1 MTFSFRKWKNFINEA
16 NIELLIEGRID
27 DARNRAVK
35 KIKDQPVRDAVLSN
49 FDRVLQN
56 DPSGN
61 QKYAMWAAA
70 SVNRAVL
77 RAIRNNQETFQD
89 SGLDLND
96 EETIANMAKS
106 ISYTADNYVSIVTG
120 SLREYHKLA
129 ERNLIDNNINNFKDL
144 GDWQNAVYRAE
155 RELKQREKM
164 AAIEKDA
171 KAGSEVIGDDE
182 DYMIVRP
189 NTEEGSCYYGQGTK
203 WCISATTSRN
213 YFDQYT
219 GEGKAFYFVLFKH
232 LHPQDPM
239 KKMALVYD
247 GDQGSPDPKE
257 VFDTPD
263 DEVGEDGLRE
273 AVRKN
278 IMMKGFARG
287 QKNTKKFLKTFRG
300 EDYIKAEEQFN
311 IYTLESQMDQFL
323 NAVYNDGIETAIK
336 QADLRDIEAAYEQ
349 GASAGEIAARKD
361 LAKSML
367 QVNAVLDGL
376 GLERDD
382 SLYDLF
388 QELENDS
395 YNDITG
401 EAFSHLEDNP
411 AGPQPEDYDKILDK
425 YTPMNHI
432 GVSYD
437 EYDEGR
443 YYWNAYASVDFSAV
457 EGLVDDP
464 DPDALEEAVRS
475 ALDDNHI
482 YPDEIEVDTYGGSL
496 EVRISF
502 NPDYDENEG
511 LDGFDSFCSRMADH
525 DGDFDKVEAD
535 AIERLK
541 EAGLMGSEATMA
553 VLSDFS
559 DKNYE
564 NFEVDLEDNQV
575 TMTTYIPVKI
585 RLPEILMTGDRSDP
599 TQQQMRV
606 YNIMLQTLKDFD
618 ANRKNIS
625 TPMIQRL
632 QVILNRG
639 FEIAAKQVELTLN
652 EEVEEVGVPIPDY
665 NININFL
672 FPERLGRTGIGRQGT
687 AEYQINDVMRYY
699 LDVKIEDADDPN
711 EIEVVEKFLDVVDK
725 QKVWSGIQ
733 KYLEGLVNN
742 FLIKVVY
749 PKIKT
754 PEQSSVEDIEA
765 AYERGASPEEIARM
779 SRNEHNNKK
788 SNLKNLFENWRGYR
802 NLDLYYGTTTN
813 FKDQIINIGIQA
825 PSHWGTYELAESNA
839 NKLVEKY
846 GGEIMIVHMKLS
858 EFNNKKLSLLEDN
871 SNSYYYNELLNI
883 NIEKKERI
891 NL

>member
-120 SLREYHKLA
+120 SLRNYHKLA

-171 KAGSEVIGDDE
+171 KAGSEVIDDDE

-203 WCISATTSRN
+203 WCISATTSKN
-213 YFDQYT
+213 YFDQFA

-239 KKMALVYD
+239 KKMALVYAS
-247 GDQGSPDPKE
+247 DQGSTDPEE
-257 VFDTPD
+257 VFDAPD

-323 NAVYNDGIETAIK
+323 NAVYNDGIEDAIR
-336 QADLRDIEAAYEQ
+336 QADLRDIESAYEQ

-361 LAKSML
+361 LAKHMI

-382 SLYDLF
+382 DLYDLF
-388 QELENDS
+388 EELENDS
-395 YNDITG
+395 YSDITG
-401 EAFSHLEDNP
+401 EAFSHLQDNP
-411 AGPQPEDYDKILDK
+411 AGPQEEDYDKILDK

-432 GVSYD
+432 GVTYD
-437 EYDEGR
+437 DDYEGG
-443 YYWNAYASVDFSAV
+443 YYWSGYASIDFSAV
-457 EGLVDDP
+457 DGLVDDP
-464 DPDALEEAVRS
+464 DPEVLESVVQS
-475 ALDDNHI
+475 ALDDNYI
-482 YPDEIEVDTYGGSL
+482 YPDEVEADTYDGSI

-502 NPDYDENEG
+502 RPDHDEHPG
-511 LDGFDSFCSRMADH
+511 LDGFNSFCSRMANH
-525 DGDFDKVEAD
+525 DGDFHKVIRD
-535 AIERLK
+535 ATEGLK
-541 EAGLMGSEATMA
+541 EAGLTAGEATMA

-564 NFEVDLEDNQV
+564 NFEVDLEDNKV
-575 TMTTYIPVKI
+575 TMTTYIPVKV
-585 RLPEILMTGDRSDP
+585 RLPEILMTGDRSAP
-599 TQQQMRV
+599 TQEQMRV

-618 ANRKNIS
+618 ANNKNIS

-632 QVILNRG
+632 QAILNRG

-652 EEVEEVGVPIPDY
+652 EEVEEVGVPVPDY
-665 NININFL
+665 NINIMFL
-672 FPERLGRTGIGRQGT
+672 FPERLGRTGIGGQGT
-687 AEYQINDVMRYY
+687 AEYKINDVMRYY

-749 PKIKT
+749 PKIKMQT
-754 PEQSSVEDIEA
+754 PEDISE
-765 AYERGASPEEIARM
+765 Y
-779 SRNEHNNKK
+779 NNKK
-788 SNLKNLFENWRGYR
+788 SNLKNLFESWRGYR

-813 FKDQIINIGIQA
+813 FKDQILNIGIQA

-839 NKLVEKY
+839 NKLVEKH
-846 GGEIMIVHMKLS
+846 GGEAMIVHMQLS
-858 EFNNKKLSLLEDN
+858 EFNNNKLTLLEDN
-871 SNSYYYNELLNI
+871 TNSYYYNELLNI

>member
-1 MTFSFRKWKNFINEA
+1 
-16 NIELLIEGRID
+16 
-27 DARNRAVK
+27 
-35 KIKDQPVRDAVLSN
+35 
-49 FDRVLQN
+49 
-56 DPSGN
+56 
-61 QKYAMWAAA
+61 
-70 SVNRAVL
+70 
-77 RAIRNNQETFQD
+77 
-89 SGLDLND
+89 
-96 EETIANMAKS
+96 MAKS
-106 ISYTADNYVSIVTG
+106 ISYTADNYVGIITG
-120 SLREYHKLA
+120 SLANYHKLA

-171 KAGSEVIGDDE
+171 KAGSEVIDDDE

-213 YFDQYT
+213 YFDEYV
-219 GEGKAFYFVLFKH
+219 GKGKAFYFVLFKH

-239 KKMALVYD
+239 KKMALVYAS
-247 GDQGSPDPKE
+247 DQGSPDPEE

-263 DEVGEDGLRE
+263 DEVGEDGLRD

-278 IMMKGFARG
+278 VIMKGFARG

-300 EDYIKAEEQFN
+300 GEYLEAEEQFN
-311 IYTLESQMDQFL
+311 ISTIEGQMNGFL
-323 NAVYNDGIETAIK
+323 NDVYSDGIE
-336 QADLRDIEAAYEQ
+336 
-349 GASAGEIAARKD
+349 GAESNPQID
-361 LAKSML
+361 
-367 QVNAVLDGL
+367 AVFNGL
-376 GLERDD
+376 GLEKDD
-382 SLYDLF
+382 DLYDLF
-388 QELENDS
+388 EEISNDS

-401 EAFSHLEDNP
+401 QAFGHLEDNP

-432 GVSYD
+432 GVDYD

-443 YYWNAYASVDFSAV
+443 YYWNGYASVDFSGV

-464 DPDALEEAVRS
+464 DPDALEEAVRV
-475 ALDDNHI
+475 ALDNNYI
-482 YPDEIEVDTYGGSL
+482 YPDEIEADTYGGSL

-535 AIERLK
+535 AIEALR
-541 EAGLMGSEATMA
+541 EAGLIGSQATMA

-559 DKNYE
+559 DKDYE

-585 RLPEILMTGDRSDP
+585 RLPEILMTGDRSAP
-599 TQQQMRV
+599 TQEQMRV

-618 ANRKNIS
+618 ANNKNI
-625 TPMIQRL
+625 TAPMIQRL

-639 FEIAAKQVELTLN
+639 FEIAAKQIELTLN
-652 EEVEEVGVPIPDY
+652 EEVEEVGVPVPDY

-672 FPERLGRTGIGRQGT
+672 FPERLGRTGIGGQGT
-687 AEYQINDVMRYY
+687 AEYKINDVMRYY

-754 PEQSSVEDIEA
+754 ETPEDVS
-765 AYERGASPEEIARM
+765 
-779 SRNEHNNKK
+779 EHKNRK

-802 NLDLYYGTTTN
+802 NLDLYYGTTTEL
-813 FKDQIINIGIQA
+813 KDQILNIGIQA

-846 GGEIMIVHMKLS
+846 GGEVMIVHMKLS